1 MVAMRDKSSLQ
12 RRRDPDKQD
21 DKTGSAGGQ
30 IVTRIKHGASDVA
43 GRLKRGAAAVGQTV
57 KEEGEQLFEKRK
69 DRVVSRV
76 RGFGKA
82 TRQVAHALHAVK
94 ADGLAEYAD
103 RAAEHVEG
111 ATQYLEE
118 SDLETVV
125 EDAGDLAREHQALA
139 AGGLFLVGFALSRF
153 LKASGSRTQE
163 QEEDEPDE
171 GEPDENETD

>member
-12 RRRDPDKQD
+12 RRKDSDAED
-21 DKTGSAGGQ
+21 DKAGSTGGQ

-43 GRLKRGAAAVGQTV
+43 GQLKRGVDAVGQTV
-57 KEEGEQLFEKRK
+57 KEEGEQLFEKQK
-69 DRVVSRV
+69 DGIVSRV

-103 RAAEHVEG
+103 RAAEQVEG
-111 ATQYLEE
+111 ATRYLKE
-118 SDLETVV
+118 SDLETVI

-153 LKASGSRTQE
+153 LKASRSQTQ
-163 QEEDEPDE
+163 DDDDRDA
-171 GEPDENETD
+171 GEPDENESD